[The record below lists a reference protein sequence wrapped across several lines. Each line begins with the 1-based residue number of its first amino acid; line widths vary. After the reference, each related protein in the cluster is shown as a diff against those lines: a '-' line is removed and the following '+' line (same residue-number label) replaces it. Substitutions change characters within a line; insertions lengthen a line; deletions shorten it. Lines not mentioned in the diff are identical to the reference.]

1 MGKPQAGSSGA
12 SAQPAS
18 ACLPAT
24 NKRSVNFQGWFQHY
38 FHVLHSP
45 LALQPAEGVSFLLT
59 APEERDG
66 EDLAA
71 LGLLQGGE
79 SMSPLHS
86 CQGHEEP
93 GGGGSSVRG
102 QEDSWGDSL
111 QLLLS
116 SATGYVAEDGSRPP
130 HHPMVVHKG

>member
-12 SAQPAS
+12 SAQPGN

-24 NKRSVNFQGWFQHY
+24 NKRSVNFQGWFEHF

-45 LALQPAEGVSFLLT
+45 LALQHAEGVSSLLT
-59 APEERDG
+59 APEEREG
-66 EDLAA
+66 EGLAA

-79 SMSPLHS
+79 SMSPLQG

-93 GGGGSSVRG
+93 GGGGSSVRVKKTHG
-102 QEDSWGDSL
+102 GF
-111 QLLLS
+111 S
-116 SATGYVAEDGSRPP
+116 SAPP
-130 HHPMVVHKG
+130 VHWICG